1 MLDLT
6 LSLLPKPWHLKAS
19 TEGAYRFLFDSYALL
34 CFGVNVKNWS
44 LRKDISMFSSR
55 SSFAPLAFAY
65 LASKE
70 NDEADTHLG
79 RALIA
84 TARTSQHDFNAE
96 SILQWRGDMRLGI
109 EAARKSLAPSAKR
122 LSNWA
127 NVTGSTSQGW
137 AFVKRASAAEET
149 QDASTAAPI
158 LSDFQ
163 TIVGLRLRCCMGLA
177 WDNQLFGFFYFLLSF
192 LLGKAVLKNLLL
204 GIIAAE
210 FRIARD
216 RMKQDFRLRMAI
228 ARARLKKADTNRGV
242 G

>member
-1 MLDLT
+1 MPDPEHVCLPLICPEMLDLT

-84 TARTSQHDFNAE
+84 TARTSSMISRQRVFCSGAGICALA
-96 SILQWRGDMRLGI
+96 SKRRGNPWPQVQRDCR
-109 EAARKSLAPSAKR
+109 
-122 LSNWA
+122 
-127 NVTGSTSQGW
+127 TG
-137 AFVKRASAAEET
+137 
-149 QDASTAAPI
+149 
-158 LSDFQ
+158 
-163 TIVGLRLRCCMGLA
+163 
-177 WDNQLFGFFYFLLSF
+177 
-192 LLGKAVLKNLLL
+192 
-204 GIIAAE
+204 
-210 FRIARD
+210 
-216 RMKQDFRLRMAI
+216 RM
-228 ARARLKKADTNRGV
+228 
-242 G
+242 

>member
-1 MLDLT
+1 MPDPEHACLPLICPEMLDLT

-34 CFGVNVKNWS
+34 SFGVNVKNWS

-55 SSFAPLAFAY
+55 RSFAPLAFPY

-84 TARTSQHDFNAE
+84 TARTSQHDFKAE

-137 AFVKRASAAEET
+137 AFVKRASAAEEA

-177 WDNQLFGFFYFLLSF
+177 WAWHGQ
-192 LLGKAVLKNLLL
+192 VLKPVF
-204 GIIAAE
+204 GQRRKPAE
-210 FRIARD
+210 VAYMLQQHIVRPQLWVLPCYER
-216 RMKQDFRLRMAI
+216 
-228 ARARLKKADTNRGV
+228 
-242 G
+242 